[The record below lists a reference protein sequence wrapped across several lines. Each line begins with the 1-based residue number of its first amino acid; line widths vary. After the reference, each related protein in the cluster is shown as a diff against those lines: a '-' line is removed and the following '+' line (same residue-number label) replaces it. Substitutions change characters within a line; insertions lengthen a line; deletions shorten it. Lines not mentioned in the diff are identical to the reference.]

1 MTTYKG
7 YKSYVDNVLPELK
20 SDLPRHLEG
29 QSPKTLFIT
38 CSDSRIMPNQLTDTK
53 HGELFVIRNAGNSIP
68 ASTDSTNIA
77 DGDAAT
83 LEYAVKALQVE
94 EIVVCGHTNCGAMGA
109 LKSGVDDS
117 LRFIKKYLGRF
128 SELKL
133 QAKDDWSTQNYIEEN
148 VRFQIQNIKSYDFVQ
163 EAIETQGLKILGWIY
178 QLEDGEVSIISE

>member
-1 MTTYKG
+1 MSAFDG
-7 YKSYVDNVLPELK
+7 YNKYRENVLPSIQDGLAGIEK
-20 SDLPRHLEG
+20 G

-68 ASTDSTNIA
+68 AATDAANVA

-94 EIVVCGHTNCGAMGA
+94 EIIVCGHTHCGAMGA
-109 LKSGVDDS
+109 LQSGVDDS
-117 LRFIKKYLGRF
+117 LKFIQKYLGRF

-133 QAKDDWSTQNYIEEN
+133 KAKEEWSTQNYIDEN
-148 VRFQIQNIKSYDFVQ
+148 VHYQIANIKSYDFVQ
-163 EAIETQGLKILGWIY
+163 EAIAAGKLKVSGWVY
-178 QLEDGEVSIISE
+178 QLENGQVEVIA